1 MAANLLEQ
9 VRAAVDPRADD
20 SPETAFVGTLV
31 SLEASEIYTADV
43 EFSLDRFAHQY
54 ILARERGLPIPGLII
69 ENTTVPVDLFEFPML
84 FDPDAYGYYY
94 WDVLPYW
101 IRSRGK
107 YRTPSL
113 ELIPL
118 SPETALTS
126 LGTALREFLAV
137 RFSARES
144 NISQKPGLQFE
155 VETTT
160 PGLRVH
166 YSPAYLVNFNTVFS
180 SPTSPVK
187 QWIQPGRY
195 IFGAVGPNM
204 PLQFDFISHY
214 SIPYD
219 TKARL
224 FI

>member
-1 MAANLLEQ
+1 MTATLLEQ
-9 VRAAVDPRADD
+9 VRVAVDPR
-20 SPETAFVGTLV
+20 SGRETAFVGTVV

-43 EFSLDRFAHQY
+43 EFSLDRFVHQY
-54 ILARERGLPIPGLII
+54 LFARGRGLPLPGIAVGDTI
-69 ENTTVPVDLFEFPML
+69 VPVDLFALPML
-84 FDPDAYGYYY
+84 VDIHEYRYY
-94 WDVLPYW
+94 WDFFPYW
-101 IRSRGK
+101 IESGGIYRG
-107 YRTPSL
+107 TQPL

-118 SPETALTS
+118 SPNKALTS
-126 LGTALREFLAV
+126 LESALHEFLAV

-155 VETTT
+155 VKTTT
-160 PGLRVH
+160 SGLRVH

-180 SPTSPVK
+180 SPSSPVK

-195 IFGAVGPNM
+195 IFGAVGPNT

-214 SIPYD
+214 SVPYD